1 MTQRASSSTRPPTSI
16 AMGGIRI
23 SSETIE
29 RQLSFV
35 VLKHACV
42 DLKSPKT
49 SNARSFTRVS
59 SLVEIVVVR
68 SVLWSFGHSVI
79 RSVGPVIIRSV
90 DHSCIHS
97 VTLDDAT
104 TARRRARDAARDRSR
119 CISHH
124 LSRASSQRPRR
135 RARGDRAWM
144 TFVKSWNARERS
156 VKAMFDARARASRDD
171 VDGVARA
178 IDGKKTSALMML
190 CERCVVF
197 SSWSMNRRRATG
209 RVGESE
215 KRARMVLNS
224 RAREGRRAKRRTDWI

>member
-1 MTQRASSSTRPPTSI
+1 MTQRASSSNRPRKSI
-16 AMGGIRI
+16 AMGGI

-29 RQLSFV
+29 RHLSFV
-35 VLKHACV
+35 VLKHMCV
-42 DLKSPKT
+42 ELKSPKT
-49 SNARSFTRVS
+49 SNARSRTRVS

-68 SVLWSFGHSVI
+68 SVLWSFGHSVG
-79 RSVGPVIIRSV
+79 RSCDHSVGRPFMHALGHAERR
-90 DHSCIHS
+90 
-97 VTLDDAT
+97 DDGAAT
-104 TARRRARDAARDRSR
+104 REYDDARDRCRS
-119 CISHH
+119 ISHH

-156 VKAMFDARARASRDD
+156 VKAMFDARANASRDD